1 MILNALKFLAKIRG
15 NHKIVKKETNSISIS
30 VFGYEKK
37 EKQPIYYHKNFA
49 KKFLL
54 LIEEKGKR

>member
-49 KKFLL
+49 KNFLL

>member
-37 EKQPIYYHKNFA
+37 ENSHFIITKILRKNL
-49 KKFLL
+49 LL

>member
-15 NHKIVKKETNSISIS
+15 NHKFVKKETNSISIS

-37 EKQPIYYHKNFA
+37 ENSQFIIIKILRKNL
-49 KKFLL
+49 LL